1 MNSPSARSPMNSP
14 SARSPSY
21 RHIAIKH
28 KHSPIELKEKM
39 RKTYKDKVQNC
50 RNMLLNRLR
59 GTETDLR
66 ETLTDIYKS
75 MFNFSAETTIT
86 DEENEIME
94 EIRNELVQEELQ
106 WWLEEHE
113 KSQAENVDWSMI
125 EQEDNVICP
134 VCQKDNLKLDFGTL
148 TCLLCSFN
156 IQTQKSLVEIKKS
169 LNNCI
174 EAHGALCNNQVLFT
188 TVTEVNESHIYLIC
202 DSCME
207 MRLVV

>member
-1 MNSPSARSPMNSP
+1 MNSPSSRCPLNSP
-14 SARSPSY
+14 SAGSPSY
-21 RHIAIKH
+21 RHITLKH

-75 MFNFSAETTIT
+75 MFSFSADTTIT
-86 DEENEIME
+86 DEENIIME

-113 KSQAENVDWSMI
+113 KSQTENVDWSTI

-134 VCQKDNLKLDFGTL
+134 VCQKVNLKLDFGTL
-148 TCLLCSFN
+148 TCLLCKFN
-156 IQTQKSLVEIKKS
+156 IQTQKSLIEIKKS
-169 LNNCI
+169 LNSCI
-174 EAHGALCNNQVLFT
+174 EAHGTLCNNQVLFT
-188 TVTEVNESHIYLIC
+188 NVTEVNESHIYLIC

-207 MRLVV
+207 MRVVV